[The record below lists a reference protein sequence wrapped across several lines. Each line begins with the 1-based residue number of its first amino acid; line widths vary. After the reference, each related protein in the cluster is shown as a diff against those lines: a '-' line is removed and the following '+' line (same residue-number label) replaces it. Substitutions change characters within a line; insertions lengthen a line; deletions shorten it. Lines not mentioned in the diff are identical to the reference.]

1 MYVNSKRTGKKKTLR
16 KICSEQTV
24 TFRNDNIVQNG
35 ARKIS
40 SLAKKG
46 KQET

>member
-16 KICSEQTV
+16 NICSEQTV